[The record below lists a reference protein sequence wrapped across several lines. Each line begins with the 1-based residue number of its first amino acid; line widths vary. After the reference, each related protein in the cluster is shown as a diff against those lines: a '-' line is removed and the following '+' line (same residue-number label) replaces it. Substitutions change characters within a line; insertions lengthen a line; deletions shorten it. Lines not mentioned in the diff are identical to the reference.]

1 MIAASITFVVLMIP
15 RGVLTTITLNADWKY
30 DTEEELIWDAVAY
43 QLQYLNHAIN
53 FFLYVL
59 ANNSF
64 RYVEE

>member
-1 MIAASITFVVLMIP
+1 MIP